1 MNSKIKNL
9 LRAFVLMSLAPL
21 SQADVLL
28 KDTLGNTIPFSSL
41 KGKWVLINYW
51 AGWCKTCIDEIPE
64 LNRFYEKHEK
74 DPVVLFAVNYDGLPL
89 HKQKKLI
96 QKFNIRYPSLATD
109 PAFALGL
116 GDIIGVPVTFV
127 INPQGELANTLYGGQ
142 DLKTLDME
150 IGKG

>member
-9 LRAFVLMSLAPL
+9 FVAFILMSVASL

-28 KDTLGNTIPFSSL
+28 KDTLGKTIPFSSL

-64 LNRFYEKHEK
+64 LNRFYQKHEK
-74 DPVVLFAVNYDGLPL
+74 DPIVLFAVNYDGLPI

-96 QKFNIRYPSLATD
+96 QKFNILYPSLASD
-109 PAFALGL
+109 PALALGL

-127 INPQGELANTLYGGQ
+127 INPKGELVDTLYGGQ
-142 DLKTLDME
+142 DIKTLDTA
-150 IGKG
+150 IKKA